1 MISSN
6 MSVQMQSRLFID
18 IAYEAMACSTPDM
31 IPGVI
36 LMLESHLRNNRREG
50 KVMCFH
56 EKWDAFGHCLS
67 KCKVNFWGH
76 RVKRLPLLLA
86 FELICMVVRV
96 HILSIIKGC
105 NVLRT
110 SVAVRGICFCC
121 FIRRFMALLYLES
134 LAWRCLMTSDRR
146 CAIFCA
152 GGLKSG
158 AVKEEKKESVRG
170 TNKQKPAFLHTSFP
184 IF

>member
-1 MISSN
+1 
-6 MSVQMQSRLFID
+6 MSVQMRSRLFID

-86 FELICMVVRV
+86 FELICMAVRV
-96 HILSIIKGC
+96 YILSIIKGQR
-105 NVLRT
+105 LKD
-110 SVAVRGICFCC
+110 
-121 FIRRFMALLYLES
+121 IRCSSGHLLLLLYQTLHGSTVFRKFS
-134 LAWRCLMTSDRR
+134 LKVPDDIGPSLCHLLCRR
-146 CAIFCA
+146 
-152 GGLKSG
+152 
-158 AVKEEKKESVRG
+158 
-170 TNKQKPAFLHTSFP
+170 P
-184 IF
+184 